1 MPKPLH
7 AGRHATAL
15 KIAAALRRAEG
26 LAKRANNAAIS
37 AALKELHDVLGD
49 AVLEHG
55 DEIGIGGD
63 LAPFSGGLA
72 K

>member
-7 AGRHATAL
+7 AGRHAAAL

-26 LAKRANNAAIS
+26 LAKRANNAALS

-55 DEIGIGGD
+55 PELGLGGIEQY
-63 LAPFSGGLA
+63 SGGIP

>member
-26 LAKRANNAAIS
+26 LAKRANNAALS
-37 AALKELHDVLGD
+37 AALLELHQMLGD
-49 AVLEHG
+49 AVAEHG
-55 DEIGIGGD
+55 AELG
-63 LAPFSGGLA
+63 LAKVELYSGGLP